1 MEKGPNADP
10 KVLIKKHGRKTMKG
24 FLGFGKNPSPP
35 NNIHFELCGCKNE
48 VLVLEYD
55 QEIGL
60 MDCAIYEH
68 PSSFA
73 HKFSWFQKLR
83 YIWRVCRYNRPYNDQ
98 IVLDKSQIQNLKQF
112 LSRCI

>member
-1 MEKGPNADP
+1 
-10 KVLIKKHGRKTMKG
+10 MKG
-24 FLGFGKNPSPP
+24 FLGFGKKIDPKTDDANTV
-35 NNIHFELCGCKNE
+35 HFELCGCKNE

-55 QEIGL
+55 KDIGL

-73 HKFSWFQKLR
+73 YKFSWFQKLR

-98 IVLDKSQIQNLKQF
+98 IVLNKNQLLRLRDF
-112 LSRCI
+112 LNPNIDSKT